1 MISRRF
7 LVALPGVPGVP
18 GVSRVASKVA
28 GSLAL
33 LPGKDIYPIE
43 CVEFVK
49 DITGGCWRPTRR
61 GARGSWG

>member
-33 LPGKDIYPIE
+33 LPGKY
-43 CVEFVK
+43 VK
-49 DITGGCWRPTRR
+49 Q
-61 GARGSWG
+61 AELKQ